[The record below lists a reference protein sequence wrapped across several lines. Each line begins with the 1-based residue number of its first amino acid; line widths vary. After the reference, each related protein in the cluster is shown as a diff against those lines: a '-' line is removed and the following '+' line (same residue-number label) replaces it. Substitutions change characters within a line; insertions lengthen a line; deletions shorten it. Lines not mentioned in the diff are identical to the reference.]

1 MKWQR
6 ENPILRFQ
14 KNSRYLMTS
23 MMAFLLAGCSMMTHP
38 FSTNEREIVDL
49 SMLSEAQQKHFELSM
64 HYIDSAHYDIAENK
78 LLSVIEEY
86 PDFPDAYNA
95 LGVIYERRGRVTES
109 GEAFYQAIILNPDYD
124 IAVNN
129 YSDLKCYVADG
140 DEMQLAADAEAD
152 RRVKSRLYTAAVK
165 CYINKNQNF
174 KGQKAAESALV
185 NDEQYALTHFYLA
198 KVQYQ
203 NHHYDAAKKSIDRF
217 NDLNGYTRESAGL
230 GYKINQH
237 LNHQDEMKKY
247 QHVLKTQF
255 HEEIEEKAKE

>member
-1 MKWQR
+1 MKR
-6 ENPILRFQ
+6 SGENHFFRCL
-14 KNSRYLMTS
+14 KGSRYWVMS
-23 MMAFLLAGCSMMTHP
+23 VMVLLLTGCSIITTP
-38 FSTNEREIVDL
+38 FNANGHEVVDL

-64 HYIDSAHYDIAENK
+64 HYIDSAHYEIAENK

-86 PDFPDAYNA
+86 PNFPDAYNA
-95 LGVIYERRGRVTES
+95 LGVVYERRGRVTES
-109 GEAFYQAIILNPDYD
+109 GEAFYQAIMFNPDYD

-140 DEMQLAADAEAD
+140 DEMQLAADAETD
-152 RRVKSRLYTAAVK
+152 RRVKSRLYTAAAK

-174 KGQKAAESALV
+174 KGQKAAEHALV

-198 KVQYQ
+198 KIQYQ
-203 NHHYDAAKKSIDRF
+203 NHHYDAAKTSIDRF